1 MKQAHKNTL
10 MLIFIIIIIIVIIII
25 VYCRLLLGHPV
36 ASPSIPDTTLSLP
49 YISPHSII
57 TPYVLLSCLNI
68 TPCNF
73 LTFFTSNGGPK
84 EKSSKEDNSL
94 SRTHSS
100 STPTIFPTLSQVL
113 MQQPIWKS
121 TKVAVNLKAWT
132 STEFAAHTLIVLF
145 NTSYTVALMSVCIVI
160 KICISYNLDN
170 STH

>member
-10 MLIFIIIIIIVIIII
+10 MLIFIIFIIIIIIVLIII
-25 VYCRLLLGHPV
+25 VYCRLFLGHPV

-73 LTFFTSNGGPK
+73 LTFFSSNGCPK

-100 STPTIFPTLSQVL
+100 NTTTIFPTLRTSLSQVL

-132 STEFAAHTLIVLF
+132 STEFAAHTLIHCL
-145 NTSYTVALMSVCIVI
+145 
-160 KICISYNLDN
+160 YNGIDVRMYCYKDIYIL
-170 STH
+170 